1 MSFMPGKSILL
12 RDVRKALRRLIED
25 DDSLRS
31 GLGDSYWPL
40 LYDELCAFDSAS
52 RTWKSRLTRSIG
64 AIPSARRSLVDC
76 SFSFCCLMQGE
87 DQGDLVFT

>member
-40 LYDELCAFDSAS
+40 LYDELCALDAHPERGRADSPDPPGQYPPPEG
-52 RTWKSRLTRSIG
+52 RW
-64 AIPSARRSLVDC
+64 
-76 SFSFCCLMQGE
+76 
-87 DQGDLVFT
+87 